1 MSSSRITTSLLRYTQ
16 STTRALRREPSCSKR
31 YTPTQYRCISHSY
44 LLLEST
50 KTNTT
55 TSTTSTSTT
64 NNNNINSQP
73 PLPIRI
79 AVVSS
84 TTALATPSFPALG
97 FLYLVLRV
105 TIPDDNLRKVM
116 EVR

>member
-1 MSSSRITTSLLRYTQ
+1 MSSSRVTSLLRYTQ
-16 STTRALRREPSCSKR
+16 STTPAFRRRRIPSFSRR
-31 YTPTQYRCISHSY
+31 YNPIQCRCISQSLP
-44 LLLEST
+44 LLQST
-50 KTNTT
+50 KNDT
-55 TSTTSTSTT
+55 TSTTSTT
-64 NNNNINSQP
+64 NNNIINSQP

-79 AVVSS
+79 ALVSS

>member
-1 MSSSRITTSLLRYTQ
+1 MSSSRVTSLLRYTQ
-16 STTRALRREPSCSKR
+16 STTPAFRRRRIPSFSRR
-31 YTPTQYRCISHSY
+31 YNPIQCRCISQSY
-44 LLLEST
+44 PLLQST
-50 KTNTT
+50 KNDT
-55 TSTTSTSTT
+55 TSTTSTT
-64 NNNNINSQP
+64 NNNNIINSQP

-79 AVVSS
+79 ALVSS